1 MSETLTFT
9 AGEILSATG
18 AQPSG
23 PPGPA
28 VRGVSIDTR
37 SLKPGELFVAIRGKR
52 FDGHDFIPE
61 AFRQGAAAALVDGRE
76 IRAPGCLYRA
86 ADTLKALGDLARFH
100 RDRFD
105 LPVVA
110 ITGSS
115 GKTTTKEMTRHLL
128 SAKAEVLAAPGT
140 QNNQVGVPLALFRL
154 TAKPWAAVLELG
166 TNQWGEIGRLTQI
179 SRPTLGVCL
188 NIGKAH
194 LETFGSL
201 AGVLR
206 AKGELWEKLDSG
218 AALVLNADD
227 PLLWE
232 AGRRLKRRILWF
244 GCRPSADVRA
254 ERIAAEGCSTRAKI
268 NGRWDLALPLPGRH
282 NLMNA
287 LAALTCAQALGMDL
301 RFCAERLSSAAPVPG
316 RLAAREIE
324 GCLFLDDTY
333 NANPDSFHAAL
344 EVLKGIPAAGRRV
357 VVCGDMLEQG
367 EAAAVLHA
375 ELGRRIAASGVEALA
390 AVGPL
395 SGGLAE
401 AARQGGLPAQKIWR
415 FKSAREAGE
424 FLLGFL
430 KEGDVVLVKGSRGMK
445 MEEALE
451 CFCTSLPR

>member
-1 MSETLTFT
+1 MNEALTFT
-9 AGEILSATG
+9 AREILSAAG
-18 AQPSG
+18 AKPEGLSG
-23 PPGPA
+23 PD
-28 VRGVSIDTR
+28 VRGISIDTR
-37 SLKPGELFVAIRGKR
+37 TIKPGELFVAIRGKR

-61 AFRQGAAAALVDGRE
+61 AFQRGAAAALVDGRE

-100 RDRFD
+100 RDRFN
-105 LPVVA
+105 LPVAA

-140 QNNQVGVPLALFRL
+140 QNNQVGVPLTLFRL
-154 TAKPWAAVLELG
+154 TAEPWAAVLELG
-166 TNQWGEIGRLTQI
+166 TNQWGEIGRLTEI
-179 SRPTLGVCL
+179 SRPTVGVCL
-188 NIGKAH
+188 NIGRAH
-194 LETFGSL
+194 LKTFGDL

-218 AALVLNADD
+218 AGLVLNADD

-232 AGRRLKRRILWF
+232 TGRRLNRRILWF
-244 GCRPSADVRA
+244 GCRPEADVRA
-254 ERIAAEGCSTRAKI
+254 DRIAEEGWTTRARI
-268 NGRWDLALPLPGRH
+268 NGKWKLALPLPGRH

-301 RFCAERLSSAAPVPG
+301 QPCLERLSSMAPIPG
-316 RLAAREIE
+316 RLAAREVE

-344 EVLKGIPAAGRRV
+344 EVLKAIPASGRRV

-367 EAAAVLHA
+367 KAAAGLHA

-390 AVGPL
+390 AVGPR
-395 SGGLAE
+395 GGDLVE
-401 AARQGGLPAQKIWR
+401 AARQEGLPPEKSWR
-415 FKSAREAGE
+415 FKSAWEAGE

-430 KEGDVVLVKGSRGMK
+430 KAGDVVLVKGSRGMK
-445 MEEALE
+445 MEEVLE